1 MSADIT
7 GFEVQYKNNLAA
19 IGFHKAMTAEDE
31 SNPADVCKGVSGG
44 MTTNLWY
51 AQSDATP
58 ILDVDV
64 VFRLVWNSTESIRM
78 WT

>member
-31 SNPADVCKGVSGG
+31 VC
-44 MTTNLWY
+44 TR
-51 AQSDATP
+51 
-58 ILDVDV
+58 
-64 VFRLVWNSTESIRM
+64 RLGKTV
-78 WT
+78 